1 MVGLVLLHAARRVL
15 DISGFQGDTA
25 GMKGEFLMRRVDVVV
40 GMTGY
45 RHQLDRVRRFRTRV
59 QDPNASD
66 IDIQD
71 MMWVFFSELLS
82 SRDWIA
88 SDDKVPKEKKEVVMD
103 KSFASTPIQYARLHP

>member
-25 GMKGEFLMRRVDVVV
+25 GMKGEFLMRRADVVV

-71 MMWVFFSELLS
+71 MMWAFFQNCFHLAIGLPTTI
-82 SRDWIA
+82 RCQ
-88 SDDKVPKEKKEVVMD
+88 KKR
-103 KSFASTPIQYARLHP
+103 KK